1 MLVLERRVGTKISV
15 ADLVEVEVL
24 EVRTRNRVKLGITAP
39 RTLEVRRG
47 EHCDNDASERTP
59 VEAPRVTIIED
70 DPAFARLLSMAF
82 ARAGVESCRSVRG
95 YADAMAMIDAAENE
109 AAPALILC
117 DQELGDGWGTDV
129 VRRIRETPAL
139 RRTPVVMLS
148 SHTEASF
155 VDASLDAGAN
165 AYMDKS
171 VAVDRLTYM
180 VRQLLSFWC
189 NDAMVREGVE
199 DDASADDGLDEGGE
213 IVVNAAAIPELAESG
228 TVGLEGGQ
236 GQPAPKD

>member
-1 MLVLERRVGTKISV
+1 
-15 ADLVEVEVL
+15 
-24 EVRTRNRVKLGITAP
+24 
-39 RTLEVRRG
+39 
-47 EHCDNDASERTP
+47 
-59 VEAPRVTIIED
+59 
-70 DPAFARLLSMAF
+70 
-82 ARAGVESCRSVRG
+82 
-95 YADAMAMIDAAENE
+95 
-109 AAPALILC
+109 
-117 DQELGDGWGTDV
+117 
-129 VRRIRETPAL
+129 
-139 RRTPVVMLS
+139 
-148 SHTEASF
+148 
-155 VDASLDAGAN
+155 